1 MRLLIYGF
9 GPYKQFK
16 DNITEK
22 ILRRLPARNGVKKV
36 VFPARFQ
43 KG

>member
-16 DNITEK
+16 ENITAK
-22 ILRRLPARNGVKKV
+22 LLRRLPQRNGLKKV
-36 VFPARFQ
+36 VFNT
-43 KG
+43 